1 MRHARWAMGAIGM
14 GFDAALVTAG
24 VCVGAALAGGMA
36 AGDEQRGGADE
47 QGEEFEVF
55 HFFIC
60 WFWFVPTRPP
70 GFGLWVAGRHGHS
83 MVLRRFVH

>member
-24 VCVGAALAGGMA
+24 VCVGAALAAGSMA

-47 QGEEFEVF
+47 QGEEFDVF
-55 HFFIC
+55 HVLFL
-60 WFWFVPTRPP
+60 FWFAP
-70 GFGLWVAGRHGHS
+70 AGS
-83 MVLRRFVH
+83 T

>member
-1 MRHARWAMGAIGM
+1 MGAIGM

-24 VCVGAALAGGMA
+24 VCVGTALAAGGMA

-55 HFFIC
+55 HVLY
-60 WFWFVPTRPP
+60 FWF
-70 GFGLWVAGRHGHS
+70 
-83 MVLRRFVH
+83 RFVPARHLALAER